1 MGNFSSKSS
10 KSFRSYKELSFSW
23 EGGVYSHH
31 IPKSEFKCE
40 INYELVYFTTLNCS
54 QIYFCWHDRY
64 NSRKLY
70 KNIISKYFNSFMT
83 EVSIIS
89 MDWFLYDRELLHET
103 VHVSKVNSNQSYSD
117 TTKYFISMH
126 MEKTVINFSD
136 FQTCAIPPCTRYL

>member
-1 MGNFSSKSS
+1 
-10 KSFRSYKELSFSW
+10 
-23 EGGVYSHH
+23 
-31 IPKSEFKCE
+31 
-40 INYELVYFTTLNCS
+40 
-54 QIYFCWHDRY
+54 
-64 NSRKLY
+64 
-70 KNIISKYFNSFMT
+70 MT